1 MYARVWRAGILP
13 GQVEAFAEAVKAI
26 LPILRAQPG
35 FRACVV
41 LRSGPAELEA
51 TVVSLWESM
60 DALRNSETAVFQQT
74 LVDIL
79 SHCER
84 HPQMREEEVL
94 LSEFPAGDSDE
105 TVTHF

>member
-13 GQVEAFAEAVKAI
+13 GQVEAFTDGIKAI
-26 LPILRAQPG
+26 MPILRAQPG
-35 FRACVV
+35 FRGCVV

-51 TVVSLWESM
+51 TLVSMWESM
-60 DALRNSETAVFQQT
+60 DALRNSETAIFQQV
-74 LVDIL
+74 LIDIL

-94 LSEFPAGDSDE
+94 LSEFPAGDPDD
-105 TVTHF
+105 TFTNL